1 MGAVRAPCILLAA
14 VAAIAALPAQ
24 TAWSQED
31 PAAQIENLDGLFGA
45 VPPDPAVA
53 KRLGRVTLKRA
64 YLPAA
69 VDLSPLMPP
78 PVKQELGSCVAHAVG
93 YALRGYYAA
102 IQHAATPGDPATTP
116 SAAFL
121 HSQIAGWIPD
131 KPRDTS
137 EQACRSGGSNAVL
150 AMLYMV
156 GSGSLT
162 NKEVPIDRICAA
174 DVVSMT
180 VSKNEYSI
188 DNGEV
193 IYPDGDD
200 PFTDRELDKVKQSV
214 AAGNPV
220 VIGMNMYRY
229 FADPEKEAAA
239 LQALQ
244 PGEIYHG
251 SLGPQHGKMDA
262 GHELVIVGYDD
273 GRQAFKVENS
283 WGTSWDEGGFGWIGY
298 DAAKA
303 DINEALIMDVG
314 VTPPR
319 PDPVPPKHDQPS
331 IAGAGDC
338 AAVYQLGQSGAYDGF
353 VESAAALDDLRKRF
367 GAAAV
372 EHVAVRPWPVCEAM
386 LTLDQPLR
394 VSSRPEITMDNGSDV
409 KFGDVMSFSVKAPN
423 FPSFLYVVYLQADGT
438 AVNLVP
444 RRGPIRQQL
453 APGTV
458 LKFGDGKE
466 GRQKFKAS
474 APAGTE
480 AIIAIAARSPLQQI
494 EALEG
499 PGNGQFRILA
509 GERGDE
515 GAGIQDR
522 LYLSLLRTAL
532 NDNPDPK
539 QVSRDVTA
547 DIADITV
554 SAR

>member
-1 MGAVRAPCILLAA
+1 MAGWVPHILLAV
-14 VAAIAALPAQ
+14 VAAIWALPAEI
-24 TAWSQED
+24 AWAEEV
-31 PAAQIENLDGLFGA
+31 PPAQIEDFDGLFGA
-45 VPPDPAVA
+45 VPPDPALA
-53 KRLGRVTLKRA
+53 ERLGRVTLKRA

-78 PVKQELGSCVAHAVG
+78 PVKQELGSCVAHSVG

-102 IQHAATPGDPATTP
+102 IEHSTKPGDPANTP
-116 SAAFL
+116 SPAFL

-137 EQACRSGGSNAVL
+137 EQACRSSGSNGVL

-156 GSGSLT
+156 SSGSLT
-162 NKEVPIDRICAA
+162 NKDVPIDRICQS

-188 DNGEV
+188 KNGAI
-193 IYPDGDD
+193 IYIRLDD
-200 PFTDRELDKVKQSV
+200 PFTDRELDKIKQSI
-214 AAGNPV
+214 ASGNPV
-220 VIGMNMYRY
+220 AIGMDMYRY
-229 FADPEKEAAA
+229 FADPEKQAAV
-239 LQALQ
+239 LEALQ

-273 GRQAFKVENS
+273 GRQAFKIENS
-283 WGTSWDEGGFGWIGY
+283 WGASWDEGGFGWIGY

-303 DINEALIMDVG
+303 DINEALVMDTG

-331 IAGAGDC
+331 VAGAGDC
-338 AAVYQLGQSGAYDGF
+338 AAVYQLGQSGTYDGF
-353 VESAAALDDLRKRF
+353 VESEAALADLRKRF
-367 GAAAV
+367 GDAAV
-372 EHVAVRPWPVCEAM
+372 SHVAVRPWPVCEAL

-394 VSSRPEITMDNGSDV
+394 VSSRPQVTMDSGSDV
-409 KFGDVMSFSVKAPN
+409 KFGDLMGFSVKAPD

-466 GRQKFKAS
+466 GRQKFRAS

-480 AIIAIAARSPLQQI
+480 AIIAIAARSPLQQL

-499 PGNGQFRILA
+499 PGNGQFRMLA
-509 GERGDE
+509 GERGEE

-532 NDNPDPK
+532 NDNPDTK
-539 QVSRDVTA
+539 QASREVTA
-547 DIADITV
+547 DVADINV
-554 SAR
+554 SAK